1 MGRNK
6 HSLPFLSAATLLPAF
21 CFSCASASFVK
32 ETAFGYGTMWTVS
45 VYNQDQKA
53 AEAIA
58 TKVGETSR
66 LCDNLETGSIDGV
79 KGINEGKTVK
89 ASPFLLGALKSALS
103 MQERTQ
109 GYFNP
114 FMGELSSAW
123 LSALKQGKTLSQEEI
138 APMLEK
144 AKGTTLK
151 IEGDMVSKVGE
162 GTLDLGGIGKGMMC
176 DLAKEILLD
185 NKVTTYLVDGGKS
198 SLLLGTSDSKG
209 SPFSVSLPASSLK
222 FEAKDCAIST
232 SSIDQQTYL
241 VDGVKYSHIV
251 NPVDGSAKCLYD
263 SITVTGEKAGELD
276 ALTTAMMGMDLDKIK
291 GFCGQFGC
299 KIAVLKDG
307 KALYE
312 TLSLH

>member
-1 MGRNK
+1 MGRSKAN
-6 HSLPFLSAATLLPAF
+6 LPFLGAATLLPAF
-21 CFSCASASFVK
+21 CFSCAAASFVK
-32 ETAFGYGTMWTVS
+32 ETSFGYGTMWTIS
-45 VYNQDQKA
+45 VYEKDRSA
-53 AEAIA
+53 AEKIA
-58 TKVGETSR
+58 QKIGETSR
-66 LCDNLETGSIDGV
+66 LCDNLETGSSDGV

-89 ASPFLLGALKSALS
+89 ASPFLLETLKAAVS

-114 FMGELSSAW
+114 FMGELTSAW
-123 LSALKQGKTLSQEEI
+123 LSSLRQGKTLTEGEI

-144 AKGTTLK
+144 AKGTSLK
-151 IEGDMVSKVGE
+151 FEGDMVSKVGE

-176 DLAKEILLD
+176 DLAKQTLKE
-185 NKVTTYLVDGGKS
+185 NEVTTYLVDGGKS

-209 SPFSVSLPASSLK
+209 SPFSVSLPASTLK
-222 FEAKDCAIST
+222 FEARECAIST
-232 SSIDQQTYL
+232 SSIDQQSYL

-251 NPVDGSAKCLYD
+251 SPVTGSAKCLYD

-276 ALTTAMMGMDLDKIK
+276 ALTTAMMGMDLEKIK
-291 GFCGQFGC
+291 GFCSEFAC
-299 KIAVLKDG
+299 KIAVMKDG